1 MQPLILK
8 ESIEK
13 LEIEDE
19 LKKFMTTHRMTTLE
33 DLLKI
38 KGSELLKM
46 EGFSYRIL
54 QSLLAFLHKHD
65 CLHLFE
71 EE

>member
-1 MQPLILK
+1 MQPPILK

-19 LKKFMTTHRMTTLE
+19 LKKFMTIHHMMTLE

-38 KGSELLKM
+38 KGFELLKM
-46 EGFSYRIL
+46 EGFSYRML
-54 QSLLAFLHKHD
+54 QSLLAFLHKYD

-71 EE
+71 EG